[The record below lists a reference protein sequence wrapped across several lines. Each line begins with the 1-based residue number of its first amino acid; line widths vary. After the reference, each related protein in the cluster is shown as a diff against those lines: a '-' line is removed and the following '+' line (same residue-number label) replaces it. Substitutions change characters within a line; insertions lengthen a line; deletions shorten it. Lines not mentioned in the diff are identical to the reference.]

1 MLPPLIYAPAALR
14 SGQPARRRRQCTRCR
29 GLGSARGR
37 ARAVPEGAQVAST
50 AWDAQGEAQAALRTI
65 VADPRY
71 GPAALSSSQTMGNV
85 LKDLLPDAPREANVL
100 VAASDPGL
108 AHSLRHHPSQCM
120 D

>member
-65 VADPRY
+65 GADPRD
-71 GPAALSSSQTMGNV
+71 GPAALSSSATMGNG
-85 LKDLLPDAPREANVL
+85 LQEPAPDPAQEAN
-100 VAASDPGL
+100 
-108 AHSLRHHPSQCM
+108 SLG
-120 D
+120 